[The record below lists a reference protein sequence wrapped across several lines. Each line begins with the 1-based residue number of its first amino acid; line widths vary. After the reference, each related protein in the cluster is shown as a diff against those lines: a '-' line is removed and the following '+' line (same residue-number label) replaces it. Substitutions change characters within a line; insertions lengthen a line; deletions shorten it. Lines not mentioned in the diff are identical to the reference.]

1 MLTVALLK
9 RLRADSGGFAGP
21 ITIYGEA
28 SRLGPDRLKAEGV
41 TFKQTPYDV
50 RAR

>member
-9 RLRADSGGFAGP
+9 RLRADGDGWTGP

-28 SRLGPDRLKAEGV
+28 SRIGPERLKAEGV

>member
-1 MLTVALLK
+1 MLTRKTLATVRTA
-9 RLRADSGGFAGP
+9 AGDFVGP

-28 SRLGPDRLKAEGV
+28 SRLSAESLKAEGV

-50 RAR
+50 KAR